1 MDIDKLISEYNN
13 FLKNYEKGEMFKI
26 RNTMRQ
32 LSHIIVSKLN
42 SCNPNMTA
50 DESNQFNEEMNNLN
64 DKYNLNKK
72 IYDKMIDSYF
82 NYTKIYVPSMMELL
96 HDDKFNKFDPEIYR
110 DVLNTYIYYKNGDNT
125 VLNKVNEYVK
135 KAVI

>member
-42 SCNPNMTA
+42 SCKNFALARFTKDLRRQSYVTP
-50 DESNQFNEEMNNLN
+50 
-64 DKYNLNKK
+64 K
-72 IYDKMIDSYF
+72 IFSGPH
-82 NYTKIYVPSMMELL
+82 N
-96 HDDKFNKFDPEIYR
+96 FD
-110 DVLNTYIYYKNGDNT
+110 
-125 VLNKVNEYVK
+125 
-135 KAVI
+135 